1 MQFQC
6 VLVPILLLSMMGCSA
21 NVTNILDDQMMNI
34 ETRRLRIWQGEE
46 HGD

>member
-1 MQFQC
+1 MRFQH
-6 VLVPILLLSMMGCSA
+6 VLVLVLLLSMMGCSA

-34 ETRRLRIWQGEE
+34 GTHRLCIWQGEE